1 MTVRAIEW
9 DPATDRLR
17 LLDQTKLPGESVHLD
32 IKSVDAL
39 VDAIAILAVRGA
51 PALGVAGAMGVV
63 TALDEGAERGWH
75 VLALTCDV
83 REAPEV
89 DGQILVAL
97 PDADAVQQG
106 DFVSVKMTGVQGY
119 DMMATLAG

>member
-39 VDAIAILAVRGA
+39 VDAIAQHYESREPCAA
-51 PALGVAGAMGVV
+51 GVV
-63 TALDEGAERGWH
+63 
-75 VLALTCDV
+75 
-83 REAPEV
+83 
-89 DGQILVAL
+89 Q
-97 PDADAVQQG
+97 
-106 DFVSVKMTGVQGY
+106 
-119 DMMATLAG
+119 